1 MDMSRLIFRL
11 AIPAVSPAL
20 MYLKRLTEA
29 ECSTVQ
35 KGVWHQL
42 KILLLVS
49 GCSMEKERRVLGRLQ
64 VVWNGGQQALMSL
77 RNVRAGLTIYSRLQK
92 MERLK
97 IFRAMIPG

>member
-1 MDMSRLIFRL
+1 MC
-11 AIPAVSPAL
+11 
-20 MYLKRLTEA
+20 LKRLMEA

-42 KILLLVS
+42 KILLSVS
-49 GCSMEKERRVLGRLQ
+49 GCLMEKERRVLGQLQ
-64 VVWNGGQQALMSL
+64 VVWNGGQQVRMSL

-97 IFRAMIPG
+97 MFRAMIPG